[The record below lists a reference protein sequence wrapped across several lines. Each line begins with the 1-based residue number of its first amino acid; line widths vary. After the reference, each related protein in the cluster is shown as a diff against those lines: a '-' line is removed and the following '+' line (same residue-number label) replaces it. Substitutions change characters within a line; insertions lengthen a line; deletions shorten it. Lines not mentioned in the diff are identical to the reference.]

1 MAISSRYPSIAETI
15 VADSSF
21 SGLEFL
27 GLRLSSRF
35 HVLIHTIEM
44 ISLPPPF
51 SRHPNPA
58 DHRDLDRPAVDQIE
72 DAAAQ
77 KSLRDPSASTIE
89 IGSDAAEAL
98 RRSARKAASL
108 LSLRRWL

>member
-1 MAISSRYPSIAETI
+1 VRVDRGDDRCGYF
-15 VADSSF
+15 VQR
-21 SGLEFL
+21 SGVL
-27 GLRLSSRF
+27 GLRLSSRV
-35 HVLIHTIEM
+35 HVFIPTIRNGF
-44 ISLPPPF
+44 LAPAPF
-51 SRHPNPA
+51 SRHPNPT

-77 KSLRDPSASTIE
+77 RLLRDPAASIIE

-98 RRSARKAASL
+98 RRNARKAASL

>member
-1 MAISSRYPSIAETI
+1 MAISSRCASIAETI
-15 VADSSF
+15 VADISF
-21 SGLEFL
+21 SDLEFL
-27 GLRLSSRF
+27 GLRLSSRL
-35 HVLIHTIEM
+35 HVLIHTTRNGF
-44 ISLPPPF
+44 LAPPF

-77 KSLRDPSASTIE
+77 KSLRDPSASIIE